1 MKKQTIIALLICTFI
16 ASVFSIT
23 ASGQNTYYIKSACGK
38 YLTLQNLSGNA
49 GTPVVLSDFD
59 GSLAQQWKTV
69 PKPNAQGG
77 TSLFIQSVKVP
88 SRVLGKNEEGTQV
101 QLCYF
106 TGGQGQEWVIKYRPE
121 WNGVYTLR
129 SLVGW
134 ENLHKGDGPCDNNS
148 PLMTSSDDES
158 PAQMW
163 YLEDVKLAQSLRAEL
178 NNILYRE
185 VLKKSLGN

>member
-1 MKKQTIIALLICTFI
+1 MKKQTIIAIFIYVLI
-16 ASVFSIT
+16 AGVFSNT
-23 ASGQNTYYIKSACGK
+23 AHSQNTYYIKSACGK
-38 YLTLQNLSGNA
+38 YLTLENLSGNA

-59 GSLAQQWKTV
+59 GSFAQQWRTL

-77 TSLFIQSVKVP
+77 TSLFIQSVKMP
-88 SRVLGKNEEGTQV
+88 SRVLGKNEEGTRV

-106 TGGQGQEWVIKYRPE
+106 TGGLGQEWVINYRPE
-121 WNGVYTLR
+121 WNDIYTIQ

-134 ENLHKGDGPCDNNS
+134 EKLYKGDSPCDNNA
-148 PLMTSSDDES
+148 PLMGSPDDET

-163 YLEDVKLAQSLRAEL
+163 YLEEVNLAQSLRTEL

-185 VLKKSLGN
+185 LMKKSQRN

>member
-1 MKKQTIIALLICTFI
+1 MKKQTIIALFIYVLITGF
-16 ASVFSIT
+16 FSAT
-23 ASGQNTYYIKSACGK
+23 ANGQNTYYIKSACGK
-38 YLTLQNLSGNA
+38 YLTLQNLTGNA

-77 TSLFIQSVKVP
+77 TSLFIQSVKMP
-88 SRVLGKNEEGTQV
+88 SRVLGKNEEGTRV

-106 TGGQGQEWVIKYRPE
+106 TGGSGQEWVIKYRPE

-134 ENLHKGDGPCDNNS
+134 ENLYKGDGPCDNNT
-148 PLMTSSDDES
+148 PLMISSDNET

-163 YLEDVKLAQSLRAEL
+163 YLEDVNLAQSLRAEL

-185 VLKKSLGN
+185 VMKKSLRN